1 MSLCKTLNQTQKA
14 QGPSVKRPIRHRDQN
29 SVNCMKKDSFVL
41 KHVQTKTVK
50 KINVLQRCFIAFSD
64 DFCGVYFMSFG
75 HIFTLLVNKALIVQ
89 RVSPGDS

>member
-1 MSLCKTLNQTQKA
+1 
-14 QGPSVKRPIRHRDQN
+14 
-29 SVNCMKKDSFVL
+29 MKKDSFVL